1 MAVLKNPALPPV
13 VVITAGDP
21 VQCANG
27 IHSAWQ
33 AFANP
38 RWFASNGTS
47 AVSIAA
53 VDTQLDARIGAHLY

>member
-1 MAVLKNPALPPV
+1 M
-13 VVITAGDP
+13 VVITDGDP

-33 AFANP
+33 ANTSSMTLEDVFANP
-38 RWFASNGTS
+38 HWFASNGTS

-53 VDTQLDARIGAHLY
+53 VGTHLDARIGAHLY

>member
-1 MAVLKNPALPPV
+1 M

-33 AFANP
+33 ANTNTEDVFANP
-38 RWFASNGTS
+38 HWFASNGTS

-53 VDTQLDARIGAHLY
+53 VDTLLDAGMGTYL